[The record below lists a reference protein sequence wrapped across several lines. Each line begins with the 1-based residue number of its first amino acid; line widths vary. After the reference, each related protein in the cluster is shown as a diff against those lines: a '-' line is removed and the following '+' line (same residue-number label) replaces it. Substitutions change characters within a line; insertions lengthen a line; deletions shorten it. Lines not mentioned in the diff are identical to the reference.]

1 MIDFTSWRFIDLSVN
16 TCYMNMA
23 IDEALMILN
32 SKNKS
37 PNTLRLYRWSPSAI
51 SIGYFQ
57 GVNEEVNI
65 KSCTDSHVDIV
76 RRITGGGAVYH
87 DYNGEITYSLILNEN
102 NSNVPSNVI
111 ECYKYLCQPIINS
124 LNNIGINAC
133 FQPINDIIVNNKKI
147 SGNAQ
152 TRRAGVVLQH
162 GTILIDVN
170 VEKMFSLLN
179 VESEKIKDKLI
190 KSVKKRVTSVQAEL
204 NKNIDFNIFS
214 QNLRKTFSELF
225 NVEFQ
230 NQTLTEEESNLAIQI
245 CEKYSSE
252 GWLYQR

>member
-1 MIDFTSWRFIDLSVN
+1 M
-16 TCYMNMA
+16 
-23 IDEALMILN
+23 
-32 SKNKS
+32 
-37 PNTLRLYRWSPSAI
+37 
-51 SIGYFQ
+51 
-57 GVNEEVNI
+57 
-65 KSCTDSHVDIV
+65 
-76 RRITGGGAVYH
+76 
-87 DYNGEITYSLILNEN
+87 
-102 NSNVPSNVI
+102 
-111 ECYKYLCQPIINS
+111 
-124 LNNIGINAC
+124 
-133 FQPINDIIVNNKKI
+133 
-147 SGNAQ
+147 
-152 TRRAGVVLQH
+152 QH

-179 VESEKIKDKLI
+179 VESEKIRDKLI

>member
-1 MIDFTSWRFIDLSVN
+1 M
-16 TCYMNMA
+16 
-23 IDEALMILN
+23 
-32 SKNKS
+32 
-37 PNTLRLYRWSPSAI
+37 
-51 SIGYFQ
+51 
-57 GVNEEVNI
+57 
-65 KSCTDSHVDIV
+65 
-76 RRITGGGAVYH
+76 
-87 DYNGEITYSLILNEN
+87 
-102 NSNVPSNVI
+102 
-111 ECYKYLCQPIINS
+111 
-124 LNNIGINAC
+124 
-133 FQPINDIIVNNKKI
+133 
-147 SGNAQ
+147 
-152 TRRAGVVLQH
+152 QH